1 MLGLHSTYKYC
12 DKHNIPYKKCGK
24 LVVATNQLEV
34 ERLHALFERA
44 KKNGVPDIE
53 LIKGQ
58 EAIQKYEPYCTGLEA
73 LWSPHTGIVDWAEVA
88 KMYGVQFEK
97 LGGKIHLN
105 FEASKFV
112 ESHNPEKP
120 VKIVGKNS
128 GQEINCSH
136 VLTCAG
142 LQSDRVA
149 VLTGCSTEPKI
160 VPFRGE
166 YLLLCPEKAKLING
180 NIYPVPD
187 PAFPFLGVHFTPRMN
202 GEVRTI
208 LLFIV
213 SSHS

>member
-1 MLGLHSTYKYC
+1 M
-12 DKHNIPYKKCGK
+12 
-24 LVVATNQLEV
+24 VATNELEV
-34 ERLHALFERA
+34 ERLHALYERA

-58 EAIQKYEPYCTGLEA
+58 DAIKKYEPHCNGIEA
-73 LWSPHTGIVDWAEVA
+73 LWSPHTGIVDWGEVA
-88 KMYGVQFEK
+88 KMYGTQFQQ
-97 LGGKIHLN
+97 LGGKIHME
-105 FEASKFV
+105 FEATQFI
-112 ESHNPEKP
+112 ESQDNDKP
-120 VKIVGKNS
+120 VTIVGNKN
-128 GQEINCSH
+128 GQRIDCGH

-166 YLLLCPEKAKLING
+166 YLLLSPEKAKLIKG

-202 GEVRTI
+202 GEVM
-208 LLFIV
+208 LLLIP
-213 SSHS
+213 